1 MRQRRRLD
9 ALSTWLM
16 RSKSLD
22 LPDMQPEAGGFLDGL
37 CTLCGKL
44 RQRLPPRNSVC
55 SLEGRPEFALL
66 TQQRAVEMR
75 KIGRLSGLG
84 AILALAFGLVG
95 GGAGQA
101 QNAPQ
106 TLTDY
111 PNRQITAII
120 PFAAGSASDVVS
132 RILFAKMS
140 KSMGQTIVVE
150 NRPGAGGNNGTA
162 DAAKAAPDGYT
173 ILGSGS
179 GPMAANV
186 TLYKQ
191 LGYDPQKDFI
201 VISPFAAFTIV
212 VAASNK
218 LPVNTLQELI
228 AYGKEHPGLNYGSVG
243 IGSSQHL
250 AGEYFS
256 QITGVKMT
264 HVPYKNIGQYVPD
277 MIAGDVPL
285 GFQWYP
291 NVSAAINAKGAKAL
305 AVAGT
310 NRLDT
315 LPDTPTVKEAGLP
328 DYIVS
333 GWFALSVPKG
343 TPDAIVQKLNDE
355 VKIALADPDLRARF
369 QQQGAE
375 TYYLP
380 ADQTKKFIADE
391 VVKYHDII
399 TKAGI
404 AQIE

>member
-1 MRQRRRLD
+1 MQKIRRL
-9 ALSTWLM
+9 
-16 RSKSLD
+16 
-22 LPDMQPEAGGFLDGL
+22 
-37 CTLCGKL
+37 
-44 RQRLPPRNSVC
+44 SV
-55 SLEGRPEFALL
+55 
-66 TQQRAVEMR
+66 
-75 KIGRLSGLG
+75 LG
-84 AILALAFGLVG
+84 AVAALAFGLVG
-95 GGAGQA
+95 GGAANA
-101 QNAPQ
+101 QNASQ
-106 TLTDY
+106 GLTDY
-111 PNRQITAII
+111 PNKQVTAIV

-132 RILFAKMS
+132 RILFAQMA

-186 TLYKQ
+186 TMYKQ
-191 LGYDPQKDFI
+191 LGYDPQKDFE
-201 VISPFAAFTIV
+201 VISPFANFTIV

-218 LPVNTLQELI
+218 LPVNTLQDLI
-228 AYGKEHPGLNYGSVG
+228 AYGKAHPGLNYGSVG

-250 AGEYFS
+250 AGEFFS

-291 NVSAAINAKGAKAL
+291 NVAAALNANGAKAL

-310 NRLDT
+310 NRLDA

-328 DYIVS
+328 DYLVS

-343 TPDAIVQKLNDE
+343 TPGAIVQKLNDE
-355 VKIALADPDLRARF
+355 VKKALADTDVRARF

-375 TYYLP
+375 TYYLSP
-380 ADQTKKFIADE
+380 EQSKKFIADE
-391 VVKYHDII
+391 IAKYRDII
-399 TKAGI
+399 TKANI
-404 AQIE
+404 PQID

>member
-1 MRQRRRLD
+1 
-9 ALSTWLM
+9 
-16 RSKSLD
+16 
-22 LPDMQPEAGGFLDGL
+22 
-37 CTLCGKL
+37 
-44 RQRLPPRNSVC
+44 
-55 SLEGRPEFALL
+55 
-66 TQQRAVEMR
+66 MR
-75 KIGRLSGLG
+75 KIGLLG
-84 AILALAFGLVG
+84 AFGAVLALTFAVF
-95 GGAGQA
+95 GGAVNA
-101 QNAPQ
+101 QDASQ
-106 TLTDY
+106 SLTNY
-111 PNRQITAII
+111 PARQITAII

-132 RILFAKMS
+132 RIMFAQMS

-179 GPMAANV
+179 GPMAANL

-191 LGYDPQKDFI
+191 LAYDPQKDFEI
-201 VISPFAAFTIV
+201 ISPFAAFTIV

-228 AYGKEHPGLNYGSVG
+228 AYAKQHPGLNYGSVG

-250 AGEYFS
+250 AGEFFS
-256 QITGVKMT
+256 QITGVTMT

-291 NVSAAINAKGAKAL
+291 NVSSALNAKGAKAL

-310 NRLDT
+310 SRLDV

-328 DYIVS
+328 DYLVS
-333 GWFALSVPKG
+333 GWFALAAPKG
-343 TPDAIVQKLNDE
+343 TPDAIVNKLNDE
-355 VKIALADPDLRARF
+355 VKKALADPDVRARF
-369 QQQGAE
+369 QQQGAQ

-380 ADQTKKFIADE
+380 PDQSKKFIADE
-391 VVKYHDII
+391 IAKYRDII
-399 TKAGI
+399 TKA
-404 AQIE
+404 AIERIE